1 MKNCESFLSKNSF
14 ENFDLLKS
22 NNSTNSNNNIK
33 KENKNS
39 ISNDSKKTEIEKK
52 NREEIFKLMN
62 SKSKNKQKII
72 KKRKFKTYNNYKI
85 ISCFDCQKTMS
96 ISIELYEK
104 LMKKNLKIYCKNC
117 LDNHSKYGNL
127 CYNDKHY
134 TSYKSGTLK
143 ITCEDCR
150 NVFKCPIAL
159 ARKRIK
165 CYECHKKSLQNEN
178 EFNNKKNNLTNIENN
193 KIEISKNS
201 EENNNNN
208 ININNKDL
216 FFSEENSQE
225 NIINLTKKEEEIS
238 NFLDN
243 N

>member
-1 MKNCESFLSKNSF
+1 
-14 ENFDLLKS
+14 
-22 NNSTNSNNNIK
+22 
-33 KENKNS
+33 
-39 ISNDSKKTEIEKK
+39 
-52 NREEIFKLMN
+52 
-62 SKSKNKQKII
+62 
-72 KKRKFKTYNNYKI
+72 
-85 ISCFDCQKTMS
+85 
-96 ISIELYEK
+96 
-104 LMKKNLKIYCKNC
+104 MKKNLKIYCKNC

-165 CYECHKKSLQNEN
+165 CYECHKKSLQNEI
-178 EFNNKKNNLTNIENN
+178 NNKKNNITNIENN
-193 KIEISKNS
+193 KIEI
-201 EENNNNN
+201 NNEDNN

>member
-1 MKNCESFLSKNSF
+1 
-14 ENFDLLKS
+14 
-22 NNSTNSNNNIK
+22 
-33 KENKNS
+33 
-39 ISNDSKKTEIEKK
+39 
-52 NREEIFKLMN
+52 MN
-62 SKSKNKQKII
+62 SKYKNKQKPL
-72 KKRKFKTYNNYKI
+72 KKKFKTYNNYKL
-85 ISCFDCQKTMS
+85 ISCFDCQKSIS
-96 ISIELYEK
+96 ISIELFEK
-104 LMKKNLKIYCKNC
+104 LIKKNLKIYYKNC

-165 CYECHKKSLQNEN
+165 CYECHKKSLQNEI
-178 EFNNKKNNLTNIENN
+178 NNKKNNITNIENN
-193 KIEISKNS
+193 KIEINN
-201 EENNNNN
+201 EENN